1 MNKYKRLLSNTAIFA
16 LGTFSSK
23 LMVYL
28 LMPLYTNIL
37 SRAQYSTSDLI
48 TQTANLLAPL
58 FAIGICDGIF
68 RFALDAEEKIKEVF
82 SSGIFVLLCGAG
94 AFLAFSPLLFVFD
107 FVDGYAW
114 LIVVYVLSANVQ
126 HACANYIRG
135 KGDTKGFAIQGIVN
149 TALTILFNV
158 IFLVCFGMGVTG
170 YVLSVVV
177 ANVLVTLLMV
187 FWKRLYCDFSF
198 KFVKASTVKSML
210 KYSVPMIP
218 TAIFWWITSVS
229 NRFVVKEV
237 CGDDV
242 NGLFAAAYKI
252 PTVITLLTT
261 IFIEAWHFS
270 AVNDADNNDRGSFFS
285 TVFKSYMGII
295 FMAASG
301 LIAFSKICTII
312 LFADSYYDAWQ
323 YMPTL
328 ILATTFSALTTFMGS
343 VYLVKKKS
351 VMSFLTAM
359 TGAVVNLALSF
370 VLIPRIGAHGAALA
384 AAASYFVS
392 FALRTFTAQKF
403 VRFDFHPVKL
413 AVNTALVGVQAWI
426 MIAELP
432 HWIVYQALLLTAVLI
447 FNGKPILDG
456 IWLALKKYR
465 TQKS

>member
-1 MNKYKRLLSNTAIFA
+1 MSNTAIFA

-23 LMVYL
+23 VMVYL

-94 AFLAFSPLLFVFD
+94 AFLLLSPLLFIFD
-107 FVDGYAW
+107 FVDGYSW
-114 LIVVYVLSANVQ
+114 LIVVYVLSANIQ
-126 HACANYIRG
+126 HACANYLRG
-135 KGDTKGFAIQGIVN
+135 KGDTKGFAIQGIIN
-149 TALTILFNV
+149 TALTILFNI
-158 IFLVCFGMGVTG
+158 IFLVFFQMGVTG

-177 ANVLVTLLMV
+177 ANVCVTLLMI
-187 FWKRLYCDFSF
+187 FWKRLHNDFGFSL
-198 KFVKASTVKSML
+198 VRADTVKSML
-210 KYSVPMIP
+210 KYSIPMIP

-237 CGDDV
+237 CGDAV

-270 AVNDADNNDRGSFFS
+270 AVNDADDNDRGTFFS
-285 TVFKSYMGII
+285 TVFNSYMGII

-359 TGAVVNLALSF
+359 TGALVNLVLSF

-384 AAASYFVS
+384 AAASYFIS
-392 FALRTFTAQKF
+392 FILRTFTAQKF
-403 VRFDFHPVKL
+403 VRFNFHPVKL
-413 AVNTALVGVQAWI
+413 AVNTALVAVQAWI
-426 MIAELP
+426 MVAELP
-432 HWIVYQALLLTAVLI
+432 RWILYQAILLVAVLI
-447 FNGKPILDG
+447 FNGKPILEG
-456 IWLALKKYR
+456 IFLALKKYR
-465 TQKS
+465 MQKLWNRC

>member
-177 ANVLVTLLMV
+177 ANLLVTLLMV

-359 TGAVVNLALSF
+359 TGAVVNIALSF

-403 VRFDFHPVKL
+403 VRFDFHPEKL
-413 AVNTALVGVQAWI
+413 AINTALVGVQAWI

>member
-149 TALTILFNV
+149 TALTILFNI

-177 ANVLVTLLMV
+177 ANLLVTLLMV

-432 HWIVYQALLLTAVLI
+432 HWIVYQAILLAAVLV

-456 IWLALKKYR
+456 IWLAFKKYR
-465 TQKS
+465 TQKR

>member
-1 MNKYKRLLSNTAIFA
+1 
-16 LGTFSSK
+16 
-23 LMVYL
+23 
-28 LMPLYTNIL
+28 
-37 SRAQYSTSDLI
+37 
-48 TQTANLLAPL
+48 
-58 FAIGICDGIF
+58 
-68 RFALDAEEKIKEVF
+68 
-82 SSGIFVLLCGAG
+82 
-94 AFLAFSPLLFVFD
+94 
-107 FVDGYAW
+107 
-114 LIVVYVLSANVQ
+114 
-126 HACANYIRG
+126 
-135 KGDTKGFAIQGIVN
+135 
-149 TALTILFNV
+149 
-158 IFLVCFGMGVTG
+158 
-170 YVLSVVV
+170 
-177 ANVLVTLLMV
+177 MV

-403 VRFDFHPVKL
+403 VRFDFHPEKL
-413 AVNTALVGVQAWI
+413 AINTALVGVQAWI

>member
-1 MNKYKRLLSNTAIFA
+1 MNKYKRLLSNAAIFA
-16 LGTFSSK
+16 IGTFSSK
-23 LMVYL
+23 VMVYL

-37 SRAQYSTSDLI
+37 SPAQYSTSDLI
-48 TQTANLLAPL
+48 TQTANLLSPL

-68 RFALDAEEKIKEVF
+68 RFALDANEKIKEVF

-94 AFLAFSPLLFVFD
+94 AFLALSPLLFIFD

-158 IFLVCFGMGVTG
+158 IFLVLFGMGVTG

-177 ANVLVTLLMV
+177 ANILVTLLMV

-198 KFVKASTVKSML
+198 SFVKASTVKSML

-237 CGDDV
+237 CGDAV
-242 NGLFAAAYKI
+242 NGLFAASYKI

-270 AVNDADNNDRGSFFS
+270 AVNDADDSDRGNFFS
-285 TVFKSYMGII
+285 TVFNSYMGII

-301 LIAFSKICTII
+301 LIAFSKICTMI
-312 LFADSYYDAWQ
+312 LYADSYYSAWQ

-359 TGAVVNLALSF
+359 TGALVNLVLSF

-384 AAASYFVS
+384 AAASYFIS

-403 VRFDFHPVKL
+403 VRFNFHPIKL
-413 AVNTALVGVQAWI
+413 AVNTAFVSVQAWI
-426 MIAELP
+426 MVAELP

-456 IWLALKKYR
+456 IWLVLKKHR